1 MAKRNRM
8 NRIAVALVVST
19 GLFTVLHGQAALD
32 GRLQG
37 QLRQLFPTATSF
49 SPKQPDPPHYNV
61 YAGDPKNPASLI
73 GYAFWTTELTPL
85 ERGYDGP
92 IKVLVGLTP
101 QARLT
106 GIVVAEHHE
115 PFGDF
120 SIDTKGFQLQFKG
133 KDIRDD
139 FKVGADIDAITRA
152 TISVTTVS
160 RSVRNSARR
169 IARAL
174 LTPPN
179 GSQ

>member
-1 MAKRNRM
+1 MR
-8 NRIAVALVVST
+8 RIAFGTFISFCAVVVIQAQAGLDPRLVA
-19 GLFTVLHGQAALD
+19 
-32 GRLQG
+32 
-37 QLRQLFPTATSF
+37 QLKQVFPTATSF
-49 SPKQPDPPHYNV
+49 SPRQADPPHYKA
-61 YAGDPKNPASLI
+61 YAGDPKNPDSLL
-73 GYAFWTTELTPL
+73 GYAFWTTDLTPL

-92 IKVLVGLTP
+92 IKVLVGMDP

-115 PFGDF
+115 PYGDF
-120 SIDTKGFQLQFKG
+120 SIDTGGFQAQFRK
-133 KDIRDD
+133 KDVRDQ
-139 FKVGADIDAITRA
+139 FKVGADIDAISRA

-169 IARAL
+169 IARLL